1 MVRTGL
7 TYSREPVFAPVT
19 IGCFYTNAFAGDIA
33 EILYF
38 AKTLSGDE
46 MDATGYY
53 LNQRFGFV
61 SIVPSPPTNVLAT
74 AASSTHLSLSWSN
87 TIASSA
93 PVYHVERKSGAGGT
107 YASIGRIRDSGP
119 FSDGSVVA
127 GETYFYRIKGSN
139 YVGQSDYSI
148 EISPPTTVVTNPVHR
163 SIVSFG
169 SNVTFAATASDYD
182 GTVNQVEFFLNGLL
196 IGTFTNSPYGLTLTN
211 LSAGVHTLSTLA
223 KDNHGHTRFSA
234 PTLLTVVPDTDG
246 DGIND
251 FEEITRGTDPTRTDT
266 DGDGVSDATD
276 AFPLDSTRSSIP
288 SPDPMDTTPP
298 TIILDEPAEATPIP

>member
-1 MVRTGL
+1 
-7 TYSREPVFAPVT
+7 
-19 IGCFYTNAFAGDIA
+19 
-33 EILYF
+33 
-38 AKTLSGDE
+38 
-46 MDATGYY
+46 
-53 LNQRFGFV
+53 
-61 SIVPSPPTNVLAT
+61 
-74 AASSTHLSLSWSN
+74 
-87 TIASSA
+87 
-93 PVYHVERKSGAGGT
+93 
-107 YASIGRIRDSGP
+107 
-119 FSDGSVVA
+119 
-127 GETYFYRIKGSN
+127 
-139 YVGQSDYSI
+139 
-148 EISPPTTVVTNPVHR
+148 
-163 SIVSFG
+163 
-169 SNVTFAATASDYD
+169 
-182 GTVNQVEFFLNGLL
+182 VEFFLNGLL